1 MTASQGTTPPA
12 LRPKDAA
19 TMIIVRRAQGRPVV
33 LLGKRHESHRFMP
46 GKFVFPGGRVDF
58 ADTRVKPVGD
68 LAASETEK
76 LLTRIRGNSSSGRAR
91 GFALAAVRETFEETG
106 IALGRTDGQV
116 LAKSKAPAWQ
126 AFLDQGVRP
135 DLSPLRFVAR
145 AITPPGR
152 PRRYDTRFFL
162 TYADDWGDVDF
173 AASTSAE
180 LTEVHWLTLA
190 DAQELDLPRVTRF
203 LLGRLDE
210 VLPNKGRLPTKL
222 PIPYFYHRG
231 ASWRQDTL

>member
-1 MTASQGTTPPA
+1 MIILRRSQG
-12 LRPKDAA
+12 RNF
-19 TMIIVRRAQGRPVV
+19 V

-58 ADTRVKPVGD
+58 ADTRVKPLGD
-68 LAASETEK
+68 LEASETEK
-76 LLTRIRGNSSSGRAR
+76 LLTRIRGTASSGRAR

-106 IALGRTDGQV
+106 IALGRPDQAGP
-116 LAKSKAPAWQ
+116 AKSKAPAWQ
-126 AFLDQGVRP
+126 AFLDQGIRP
-135 DLSPLRFVAR
+135 DLGPLRFVAR

-162 TYADDWGDVDF
+162 TYADDWQDVDF
-173 AASTSAE
+173 SASASVE
-180 LTEVHWLTLA
+180 LTEVHWLTLKE
-190 DAQELDLPRVTRF
+190 AQDLDLPRVTRF

-210 VLPNKGRLPTKL
+210 VLPKRGRLPAEL
-222 PIPYFYHRG
+222 PVPYFYHRG